1 MPAPMRAC
9 VGCTDLAH
17 RTARGRGFS
26 GATHE
31 CRGFG
36 VNQDT
41 SRRWQLFAIAA
52 VLIYLVWLL
61 APVLMPFAV
70 AGMLAYLGD
79 PLADRLERLG
89 MSRVW
94 AATLV
99 FLLLLLAFV
108 GVLLLLVPL
117 ISRQIENLIQNL
129 PRYGQW
135 AQQTAWPWL
144 QTRLHLDPN
153 MFDSD
158 RLLAALKAHID
169 SIGGVATVVLGKVSR
184 SGLGIVLWLTNLV
197 LIPVVAFYLLRDWDR
212 LVATVDRML
221 PRSIQPTVAH
231 LARES
236 DKVLGAFVRGQLL
249 VMLALGIFYGGVL
262 SLVGLSVGLLIGI
275 VAGLLSF
282 VPYLGFIVG
291 FGAAVIAVLVQYGD
305 WSHLLLVCGV
315 FVVGQLLE
323 GYVLVPKLVGDK
335 IGLHPVAVI
344 FAVLAGGYL
353 AGFLGVL
360 LALPAASVI
369 MVLLRYLL
377 ERYRMSELYTEQ
389 GPDDPVIAEMDVT
402 LHADGR
408 VEAVAEVQPNP
419 VRGDASTP

>member
-1 MPAPMRAC
+1 M
-9 VGCTDLAH
+9 L
-17 RTARGRGFS
+17 
-26 GATHE
+26 
-31 CRGFG
+31 
-36 VNQDT
+36 
-41 SRRWQLFAIAA
+41 AIAA
-52 VLIYLVWLL
+52 VIVYLLWLL

-70 AGMLAYLGD
+70 AAMLAYLGD
-79 PLADRLERLG
+79 PLADRLERVG
-89 MSRVW
+89 MNRTW
-94 AATLV
+94 AATIV
-99 FLLLLLAFV
+99 FLTLLLVLV

-117 ISRQIENLIQNL
+117 IARQVENLIENL

-135 AQQTAWPWL
+135 AQQTAWPWV
-144 QTRLHLDPN
+144 QGKLHLDPRT
-153 MFDSD
+153 FDSD
-158 RLLAALKAHID
+158 RLLAAIKEHIG

-184 SGLGIVLWLTNLV
+184 SGLGIVLALTNLV

-212 LVATVDRML
+212 LVAKIDRML

-236 DKVLGAFVRGQLL
+236 DTVLGAFVRGQLL
-249 VMLALGIFYGGVL
+249 VMLALGVFYGAGL
-262 SLVGLSVGLLIGI
+262 SLVGLSVGLLIGL

-291 FGAAVIAVLVQYGD
+291 FGGAVIAVLVQYGD
-305 WSHLLLVCGV
+305 WTHLLIVCGV

-353 AGFLGVL
+353 FGFLGVL

-377 ERYRMSELYTEQ
+377 ERYRLSELYTEE
-389 GPDDPVIAEMDVT
+389 GPDDPVIAEVDVT
-402 LHADGR
+402 VHRDGA
-408 VEAVAEVQPNP
+408 VETDTTFVSPPQDDRAAP
-419 VRGDASTP
+419 